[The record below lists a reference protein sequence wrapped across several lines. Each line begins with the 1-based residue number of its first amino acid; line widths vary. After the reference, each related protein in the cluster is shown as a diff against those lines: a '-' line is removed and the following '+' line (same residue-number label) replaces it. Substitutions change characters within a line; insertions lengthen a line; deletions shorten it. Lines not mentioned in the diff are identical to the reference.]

1 MQANNWKPYGALV
14 ALCFLWGTTYLG
26 IRIGVQHF
34 PPFLFSGLR
43 FVISGLL
50 ILGWFAAKKETVWP
64 TKKELLSIFI
74 SGAFIFIGGN
84 LFLVLGEMTVPS
96 GLAALVNTAFPLW
109 IVIITR
115 IWNPVEKTPL
125 LAIIGILIGFAGQ
138 WLIFYEQLFLLQ
150 NSAYF
155 VGFII
160 LVLGVIN
167 GSLGSIYMKKTPVKV
182 SPVLNGGLQMLLA
195 GTITTIIGMIK
206 GEIPLLNSDA
216 EGWWAMIY
224 LIIAGSILGYSLFV
238 YAMYHLPATMVSVY
252 AYINP
257 IVALGLGYLL
267 LKEPI
272 SERTVYAM
280 IVTLTGVFIVNRGMV
295 RARKKN
301 A

>member
-1 MQANNWKPYGALV
+1 MQIQNWKPYGALV

-50 ILGWFAAKKETVWP
+50 ILAWFTLKKETIWP
-64 TKKELLSIFI
+64 DKKELLHIFI

-84 LFLVLGEMTVPS
+84 LFLVLAEQTVPS

-115 IWNPVEKTPL
+115 LWNPVEKTPL

-155 VGFII
+155 IGLII

-167 GSLGSIYMKKTPVKV
+167 GSIGSIYMKKHPVKV
-182 SPVLNGGLQMLLA
+182 SPVLNGGLQMFLA
-195 GTITTIIGMIK
+195 GIITTIIGTFR
-206 GEIPLLNSDA
+206 GEWPLLNSDA

-238 YAMYHLPATMVSVY
+238 YAMYNLPATMVSVY

-272 SERTVYAM
+272 SQRTIYAM
-280 IVTLTGVFIVNRGMV
+280 VVTLAGVFIVNRGMI
-295 RARKKN
+295 RARKKVG
-301 A
+301 

>member
-1 MQANNWKPYGALV
+1 MQGNNWKPYGALL

-43 FVISGLL
+43 FVIAGLL
-50 ILGWFAAKKETVWP
+50 VLGYFVFRKGTIWP
-64 TKKELLSIFI
+64 TKKELLNIFI
-74 SGAFIFIGGN
+74 SGVFIFIGGN

-96 GLAALVNTAFPLW
+96 GIAALVNTGFPLW

-115 IWNPVEKTPL
+115 IWNPAEKTPL
-125 LAIIGILIGFAGQ
+125 LAIVGILIGFIGQ
-138 WLIFYEQLFLLQ
+138 FLIFYEQLFLLQ

-160 LVLGVIN
+160 LILGVIN
-167 GSLGSIYMKKTPVKV
+167 GSLGSIYMKKNPVKV
-182 SPVLNGGLQMLLA
+182 SPVLNGGIQMLLA
-195 GTITTIIGMIK
+195 GAITVIIGILK
-206 GEIPLLNSDA
+206 GEVPLLNSDA
-216 EGWWAMIY
+216 EGWWAMVY
-224 LIIAGSILGYSLFV
+224 LIIAGSIFGYSLFV
-238 YAMYHLPATMVSVY
+238 YAMYYLPATMVSVY

-267 LKEPI
+267 LHEPI
-272 SERTVYAM
+272 SKRTVYAM
-280 IVTLTGVFIVNRGMV
+280 LITLTGVFIVNRGMI
-295 RARKKN
+295 RARRKI

>member
-1 MQANNWKPYGALV
+1 MQIQNWKPYGALV

-50 ILGWFAAKKETVWP
+50 ILAWFTLKKETIWP
-64 TKKELLSIFI
+64 DKKELLHIFI

-84 LFLVLGEMTVPS
+84 LFLVLAEQTVPS

-115 IWNPVEKTPL
+115 LWNPVEKTPL

-155 VGFII
+155 IGLII

-167 GSLGSIYMKKTPVKV
+167 GSIGSIYMKKHPVKV
-182 SPVLNGGLQMLLA
+182 SPVLNGGLQMFLA
-195 GTITTIIGMIK
+195 GIITTIIGTFR
-206 GEIPLLNSDA
+206 GEWPLLNSEA

-238 YAMYHLPATMVSVY
+238 YAMYNLPATMVSVY

-272 SERTVYAM
+272 SQRTIYAM
-280 IVTLTGVFIVNRGMV
+280 VVTLAGVFIVNRGMI
-295 RARKKN
+295 RARKKVG
-301 A
+301 